1 LADRQSWRR
10 RHTREGGYL
19 VRCGLSDQSLSSL
32 EYWITRLRE
41 GFAKV
46 EQIGKGSPLVM
57 SIR

>member
-1 LADRQSWRR
+1 VALRLRSSYPAHAGYPVRR
-10 RHTREGGYL
+10 
-19 VRCGLSDQSLSSL
+19 GLSDQSLSSL

>member
-1 LADRQSWRR
+1 MFALGAEAIQSIAVI
-10 RHTREGGYL
+10 TRE
-19 VRCGLSDQSLSSL
+19 S
-32 EYWITRLRE
+32 E

>member
-1 LADRQSWRR
+1 LIRIAAA
-10 RHTREGGYL
+10 
-19 VRCGLSDQSLSSL
+19 
-32 EYWITRLRE
+32 YWITRFRE